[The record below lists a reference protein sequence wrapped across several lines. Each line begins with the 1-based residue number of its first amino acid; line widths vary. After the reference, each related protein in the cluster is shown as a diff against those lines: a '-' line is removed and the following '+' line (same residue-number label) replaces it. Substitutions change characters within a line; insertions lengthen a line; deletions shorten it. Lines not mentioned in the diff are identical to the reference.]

1 MSRVLTVK
9 AVLWLIFSHLKN
21 IIHVQLYMAD
31 KAIITCRCLAKLSW
45 SLLLRA
51 LYSLEF
57 SSFTWGESVTI
68 QQIMFSK
75 HFFSQRM
82 NYHICLSYPQ
92 FFCCHFKFRCSRWI
106 SSHHLSVAWKPK
118 TAPKHYVRLNDVN
131 WNLGATSLLHV
142 LGNSSYQTNKN
153 MT

>member
-1 MSRVLTVK
+1 MTRVLTVK

-21 IIHVQLYMAD
+21 MIHVQLYMAD

-68 QQIMFSK
+68 QQCSVSI
-75 HFFSQRM
+75 FFHRGWIIISAF
-82 NYHICLSYPQ
+82 HICS
-92 FFCCHFKFRCSRWI
+92 FFCCHFLFRCSCWI

-131 WNLGATSLLHV
+131 WNLVATSLLHV
-142 LGNSSYQTNKN
+142 LGNSSYQTNRN

>member
-31 KAIITCRCLAKLSW
+31 KAIITCRWSRKTVLKSLA
-45 SLLLRA
+45 
-51 LYSLEF
+51 
-57 SSFTWGESVTI
+57 ESVVQLGI
-68 QQIMFSK
+68 LFIYMRRINYDSAMFSK

-92 FFCCHFKFRCSRWI
+92 FFCCHFLFRCSRWI

-131 WNLGATSLLHV
+131 WNLVATSLLHV
-142 LGNSSYQTNKN
+142 LGNSSYQTNRN